1 MAFRG
6 VSVGLRS
13 LNAAKRHAT
22 TAAGNALRATEA
34 SIRGLETRWGKLPEA
49 EQGAIADRIAAAEKA
64 DWKAMSLEEKR
75 AAYFIAYGAH
85 GARNQKDP
93 NLTKA
98 VWSWVALFI
107 GISGGIFAYWETREL
122 LQSESYHLTD
132 LTKRSNEKTEKPQIR
147 TMTPEWKAA
156 EDARAIELKQNPF
169 QGAYAKVRKE
179 QEKNSTS
186 N

>member
-1 MAFRG
+1 MAFRS
-6 VSVGLRS
+6 VSIGFLS
-13 LNAAKRHAT
+13 LNATKRHAT
-22 TAAGNALRATEA
+22 TATGSALRATEV

-49 EQGAIADRIAAAEKA
+49 EQGAIADSIATAEKA

-93 NLTKA
+93 NLSKA

-107 GISGGIFAYWETREL
+107 GISGGIFAYWET
-122 LQSESYHLTD
+122 Q
-132 LTKRSNEKTEKPQIR
+132 KPQIR

-179 QEKNSTS
+179 QEKNNTS